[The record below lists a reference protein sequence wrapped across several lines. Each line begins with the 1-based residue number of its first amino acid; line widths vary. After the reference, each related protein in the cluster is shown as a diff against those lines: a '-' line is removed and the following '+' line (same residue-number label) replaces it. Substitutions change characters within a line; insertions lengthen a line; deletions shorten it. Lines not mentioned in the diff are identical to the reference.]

1 MQATVLIPALNE
13 KENIAR
19 LVPELRKVFSA
30 ITDDYEII
38 IADGGSQDGTEELTS
53 ALGIKFFVQRERGYG
68 NALKEGFA
76 QARGEYIITMD
87 ADLSHSP
94 EFVKEMWEKRKEA
107 EMVVASRYCPG
118 GRASMPF
125 HRLFLSRVLNI
136 LFARG
141 LSLPIRDISSGFRL
155 FKKSL
160 VEELKLGSIHFDIL
174 EEILIKCYARGYK
187 IIEVPFAYEPR
198 AHGSSKARVFKFGI
212 VLLKTFGK
220 MWALRNSIRSAD
232 YDERAYDSIIPL
244 QRYWQRKRHDHIV
257 GNAIT
262 GGTTL
267 DIGCGSSHILRSLSH
282 VVGLDIL
289 MNKVRY
295 MRKYGKPVVNGSIFA
310 LPFQA
315 NSFDCVI
322 CSQVIEHIRISMV
335 PFQEMSRVLKPGGR
349 LILGTPDYHTLM
361 WRIIEP
367 LYGYFIPGGYEDEH
381 ITHYHKDGLIQLLD
395 TMGFT
400 VERAQ
405 YILKA
410 ELILVARKGKNKIQM
425 SKPKVQIN
433 TMNTP

>member
-1 MQATVLIPALNE
+1 LIVQATIIIPALNE
-13 KENIAR
+13 KANIAK
-19 LVPELRKVFSA
+19 LIPELRQVFRA

-38 IADGGSQDGTEELTS
+38 IADGGSRDGTEELTS
-53 ALGIKFFVQRERGYG
+53 ALGIKFFVQREKGYG
-68 NALKEGFA
+68 SALKESFA
-76 QARGEYIITMD
+76 LAHGEYIITMD

-94 EFVKEMWEKRKEA
+94 EFIKEMWEKRKDA

-118 GRASMPF
+118 GRAFMPF

-160 VEELKLGSIHFDIL
+160 VEELKLGSIHFEIL

-198 AHGSSKARVFKFGI
+198 AHGSSKARIFKFGI

-244 QRYWQRKRHDHIV
+244 QRYWQRKRHNHIV
-257 GNAIT
+257 GNAVT
-262 GGTTL
+262 GGHTL
-267 DIGCGSSHILRSLSH
+267 DIGCGSSRILRSLNH

-295 MRKYGKPVVNGSIFA
+295 MRKYGKPLVNGSIFA
-310 LPFQA
+310 LPFQT

-349 LILGTPDYHTLM
+349 LILGTPDYRTIM

-367 LYGYFIPGGYEDEH
+367 LYGFFIPGGYEDEH
-381 ITHYHKDGLIQLLD
+381 ITHYHREGMVHLLD
-395 TMGFT
+395 TLGFS
-400 VERAQ
+400 VEKVLYVLR
-405 YILKA
+405 A
-410 ELILVARKGKNKIQM
+410 ELIIVARKKM
-425 SKPKVQIN
+425 
-433 TMNTP
+433 